1 MAVRLYRPV
10 GANELAAIEQLAW
23 RRFPPRLPEQPIF
36 YPVLNF
42 EYAEQIARDW
52 NSRHE
57 PGNVGYVLEFDVS
70 EPVAERYPVQTAGS
84 ASRHRE
90 LWVPAEEL
98 ESFNDGIEGEIRMIA
113 TYHQGERAEG

>member
-10 GANELAAIEQLAW
+10 GAEELILIERSGW

-57 PGNVGYVLEFDVS
+57 PQSVGYVLEFDVAN
-70 EPVAERYPVQTAGS
+70 EAAERYPVRTAGS
-84 ASRHRE
+84 AGSHLE
-90 LWVPAEEL
+90 LWVPTDEL
-98 ESFNDGIEGEIRMIA
+98 DGFNDAIEGEIRLVA
-113 TYHQGERAEG
+113 EYRQGEKVEG